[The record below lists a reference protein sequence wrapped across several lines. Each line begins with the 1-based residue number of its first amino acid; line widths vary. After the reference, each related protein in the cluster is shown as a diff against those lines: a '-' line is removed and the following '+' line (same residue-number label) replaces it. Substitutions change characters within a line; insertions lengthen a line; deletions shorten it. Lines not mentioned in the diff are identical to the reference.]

1 MPAVL
6 IHFNMNLAFNGL
18 ARMGFFFFA
27 ITGDFQHHQDR
38 SGGGSFEHQ
47 ALSQNP
53 YSRAGVLHRS

>member
-6 IHFNMNLAFNGL
+6 IHLNMNLAFNGL
-18 ARMGFFFFA
+18 ARMGFFA
-27 ITGDFQHHQDR
+27 ITGDFQHHHDR

-53 YSRAGVLHRS
+53 YSRAGALHRS